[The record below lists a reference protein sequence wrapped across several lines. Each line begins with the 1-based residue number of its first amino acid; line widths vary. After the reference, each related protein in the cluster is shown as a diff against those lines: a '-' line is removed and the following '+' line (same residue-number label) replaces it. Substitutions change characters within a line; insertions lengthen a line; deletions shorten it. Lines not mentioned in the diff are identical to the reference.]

1 MSESKPLS
9 LSEALESERLQ
20 EFIDQQE
27 ARGTGPI
34 TAAEFDETAATIIKT
49 PPQSGQTSRS
59 PRRGGS
65 REK

>member
-1 MSESKPLS
+1 MLTLS
-9 LSEALESERLQ
+9 VALKTGRLD
-20 EFIDQQE
+20 EFIQQE
-27 ARGTGPI
+27 QDRGVAPI
-34 TAAEFDETAATIIKT
+34 NTDEFDDTTSTVIKT

>member
-1 MSESKPLS
+1 MTVLPLS
-9 LSEALESERLQ
+9 KAIAEKRLN